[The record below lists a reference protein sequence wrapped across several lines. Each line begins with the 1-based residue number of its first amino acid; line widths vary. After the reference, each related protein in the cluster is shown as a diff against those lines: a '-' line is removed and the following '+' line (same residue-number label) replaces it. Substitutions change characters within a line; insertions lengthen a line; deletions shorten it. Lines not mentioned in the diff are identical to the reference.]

1 MPFHFSLQSR
11 PDTFGNTMYDIR
23 SAIIPYVAAHGQ
35 RQAVIVHEP
44 GDPPRC
50 GFIDREGHC
59 PAMRPRTS
67 APAYRGTPRRNSGG
81 RQGHVRT
88 CGNTPS
94 PALSRHRS
102 PSRETSRQPGSSPRY
117 VPMRPRTTPPA
128 SSHQHPGRDVQ
139 PAICRFR
146 NSRYSSSAAG
156 AG

>member
-23 SAIIPYVAAHGQ
+23 SAIIPCVAAHGQ

-44 GDPPRC
+44 GDRRAA
-50 GFIDREGHC
+50 GLSTGRAL

-128 SSHQHPGRDVQ
+128 SSHQHSGRDVQ